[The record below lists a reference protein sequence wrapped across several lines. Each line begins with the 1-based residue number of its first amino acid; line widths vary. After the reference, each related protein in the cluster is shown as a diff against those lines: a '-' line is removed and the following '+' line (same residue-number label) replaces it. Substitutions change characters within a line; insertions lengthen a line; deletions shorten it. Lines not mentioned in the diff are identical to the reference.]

1 MGQGKKITNDVL
13 ERDVEVFISEQN
25 LKTAEDLVKFF
36 MICQTLIDEDEAHIR
51 RLYEEGGLFKQIAD
65 FVTGRTK
72 KNQKMLWANQ
82 HEIQRI
88 SYKIQEILVKELSN
102 TKADLALL
110 KDKMSLTERNLQ
122 RLTVFSWNL
131 GMDIKKTNWVATV
144 HNRRTETGEFYRE
157 LPKMK
162 VLLYVISDIYQLTDG
177 RCDMT
182 EAEILTSLEHIGFAD
197 DELLPLEN
205 FYMQAIEDSGKSLW
219 LFVKDGLDYEGTA
232 LSPYGRIL
240 KSIHSFFRN
249 EVPSSPVLSG
259 LEENRSKT
267 LCREYVKRH
276 LKEEGMEAEM
286 PVYDFCRKLLDD
298 LAAAHDA
305 MENDKMAIKKIEDTP
320 VTETSICV
328 IYPEGIRTI
337 SKGQDV
343 YTRMPHGK
351 CYTIDRPHAD
361 VILRTVLERFPAGNV
376 VLAMPE
382 AAIEKFND
390 FVEEFNH
397 PGEEEDFDGQEERIK
412 IAAVISLADF
422 YSYLWFRNECF
433 LDDGRPLDDEKRTRR
448 IGIAEYY
455 DDYIYLYGYCTDD
468 SGMQLIQCGKQ
479 SKVSRRDS
487 EEELKDAFIS
497 KIFGLDPKKSKKKN
511 IEYIRVFSSGFTGK
525 KIDLQKLDMPH
536 VKEKDWEKG
545 FLERPEDFEELLKA
559 VPVKVME
566 K

>member
-1 MGQGKKITNDVL
+1 MGQGTEITNEVL

-25 LKTAEDLVKFF
+25 LKTAENLVKFF
-36 MICQTLIDEDEAHIR
+36 MICQTIIDEDEAHIR
-51 RLYEEGGLFKQIAD
+51 RLYETGGLFKQIAD

-88 SYKIQEILVKELSN
+88 SCKIQEILAKELSN

-110 KDKMSLTERNLQ
+110 KDKMSLTEKNLQ
-122 RLTVFSWNL
+122 RLTVLSWNL
-131 GMDIKKTNWVATV
+131 GMDIKKTNWVGTV
-144 HNRRTETGEFYRE
+144 HNRRTETGEFYKE
-157 LPKMK
+157 ILKMR

-182 EAEILTSLEHIGFAD
+182 EAEILTSLEHIGFTNG
-197 DELLPLEN
+197 EMLSVEN
-205 FYMQAIEDSGKSLW
+205 FYMEAIENSGKSLW
-219 LFVKDGLDYEGTA
+219 LFVKDELDYEGA
-232 LSPYGRIL
+232 ELSPYGRTL
-240 KSIHSFFRN
+240 ESIHRFFRN
-249 EVPSSPVLSG
+249 EVPVSPVLSG
-259 LEENRSKT
+259 LDENRSKI
-267 LCREYVKRH
+267 LCREYVKKH

-305 MENDKMAIKKIEDTP
+305 MEKDRLAIKKIEDAP
-320 VTETSICV
+320 VMETSICV

-337 SKGQDV
+337 SKGQNV
-343 YTRMPHGK
+343 YTKMPRGK
-351 CYTIDRPHAD
+351 CYTIDRTYAD
-361 VILRTVLERFPAGNV
+361 VVLQTVLERLPDGNV

-382 AAIEKFND
+382 AAIEKFDD
-390 FVEEFNH
+390 FVEKFNH
-397 PGEEEDFDGQEERIK
+397 PEEVEDFNDQEERIK

-422 YSYLWFRNECF
+422 YSYLWFRNECI
-433 LDDGRPLDDEKRTRR
+433 LDDGNRK

-468 SGMQLIQCGKQ
+468 SGKQFAQCGKQ

-487 EEELKDAFIS
+487 EEELKDAFIN
-497 KIFGLDPKKSKKKN
+497 KVFGVDSKKIKKEN
-511 IEYIRVFSSGFTGK
+511 IEYIRVFSSGITGK

-536 VKEKDWEKG
+536 VKEKDWENG

-559 VPVKVME
+559 VPVKTLE
-566 K
+566 E